1 MAKPFDATLNSLIDA
16 RPEDWVALLAP
27 FVGLIP
33 GPAELLDTDLSATV
47 RADKVFRLLG
57 PPAALIHLELEANP
71 RLGIPADLLR
81 YNVLVGHGRDEPIHS
96 IILLLRPKANASDLT
111 GIYRRANLEF
121 RYKVVRLWLESVES
135 LLAGGPT
142 TAPLAM
148 LTDEAARDLPSAF
161 TKFADRLR
169 RADVDVKLAKEL
181 YGSTFVLCGM
191 RHQPAHIAEIYRSL
205 SMTLEDSTTYQWILE
220 KGVAQGVA
228 QGRSQEARRL
238 LLAQGR
244 RKFGFVQQAE
254 TVLQAIDDSERLE
267 RMAER
272 IFDASNWDDL
282 LATS

>member
-1 MAKPFDATLNSLIDA
+1 M
-16 RPEDWVALLAP
+16 V
-27 FVGLIP
+27 P
-33 GPAELLDTDLSATV
+33 GPAELLDTDLSVTV
-47 RADKVFRLLG
+47 QADKVFRLLG

-96 IILLLRPKANASDLT
+96 VILLLRPKANASDLT
-111 GIYRRANLEF
+111 GIYRRLNLEF
-121 RYKVVRLWLESVES
+121 HYKVVRLWLESVDS

-148 LTDEAARDLPSAF
+148 LTDEAAHDLPSAF

-220 KGVAQGVA
+220 KGVAQG
-228 QGRSQEARRL
+228 RSQEARRL

-254 TVLQAIDDSERLE
+254 TILQAIDDSERLE
-267 RMAER
+267 RMADR